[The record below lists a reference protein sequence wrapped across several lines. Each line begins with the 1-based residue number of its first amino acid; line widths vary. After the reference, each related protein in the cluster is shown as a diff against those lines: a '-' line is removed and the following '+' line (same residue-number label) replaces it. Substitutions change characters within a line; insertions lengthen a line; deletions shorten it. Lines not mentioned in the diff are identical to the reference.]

1 MWQLLEKV
9 SMHIFS
15 LLTQD
20 NDLVPESST
29 DVPDSELEDIQV
41 TSPYVQ
47 ELLLNL
53 DAQKRFRS

>member
-1 MWQLLEKV
+1 
-9 SMHIFS
+9 MHIFS

-29 DVPDSELEDIQV
+29 DVPNSELEDIQV
-41 TSPYVQ
+41 TLPYVQ